1 MRSLFRR
8 RPNLLQAATGRAEL
22 GFLLQKARLAQRRKD
37 WPSALALWRKC
48 VEKAPEDRASAL
60 GYIGVLIYGGDIEQA
75 SARAEAFVRQ
85 HPKDEN
91 GAMALGRIAEARGD
105 FAGAAD
111 HWRAALE
118 LEPRKL
124 QALIRLGTALLA
136 EGRLEDAEA
145 CAGRL
150 ETSHPGEPHA
160 AILRAQIAQQ
170 AQGLAAAAP
179 LWKGTAD
186 RFSGDVHVLR
196 AYGRALLTAAAY
208 EECETIAV
216 QLRRVDPYESL
227 RLRGQALAKREPY
240 QDHTEFWKSACAE
253 LPDNV
258 DFTRKL
264 LNAALWAR
272 RLQEAET
279 AFGRLLA
286 QNQLRGSDAD
296 FVIGL
301 GHAYLESRNKAAV
314 RATVR
319 AYLKGMRGRLD
330 YRAAALRLHRLILAC
345 FPKRRENAV
354 RISRTANRFLKMVR
368 AARLGSGAANA
379 LERIMTLEDALT
391 KSGAICL
398 FDTDIDPDSC
408 RAFVR
413 IVRDRLAN
421 GQPFSLIRLGD
432 GEANALTYEA
442 CFTEH
447 FAEDSAAREKIWW
460 GRTLVPV
467 ARAQLAARV
476 HAAAGRADALGF
488 PTREWLL
495 RDVRLDSGRPLSRT
509 KTGRGLL
516 AIMSTLE
523 AANASGSLA
532 GRILVS
538 AHIPQDLHRWN
549 LYEELLDGADE
560 VVVVSCHPH
569 APDALRSR
577 FGVKAVKH
585 VEVPPGDAA
594 LEMQHRHLD
603 DSEVPPASVA
613 RALEQLGEWPRGR
626 LVLVGAG
633 YAGKAIVDEARQR
646 GGVALDLGSI
656 FDRWVGLNTRSYQ
669 DIA

>member
-1 MRSLFRR
+1 MKSLFRR

-22 GFLLQKARLAQRRKD
+22 GFLVQKARLAQRRKD

-48 VEKAPEDRASAL
+48 VERAPEDRTAAL
-60 GYIGVLIYGGDIEQA
+60 GYISVLIYGGDIEQA
-75 SARAEAFVRQ
+75 AARAEAFVRQ
-85 HPKDEN
+85 HPKDGN
-91 GAMALGRIAEARGD
+91 GPMALGRIAEAKGD
-105 FAGAAD
+105 FARAGD

-118 LEPRKL
+118 LEPGKL
-124 QALIRLGTALLA
+124 QALVRLGAALLA
-136 EGRLEDAEA
+136 EGRWVEAEA
-145 CAGRL
+145 CAARL
-150 ETSHPGEPHA
+150 EAHHPAEPHG

-170 AQGLAAAAP
+170 AQGFAAAAP
-179 LWKGTAD
+179 LWKAAAD
-186 RFSGDVHVLR
+186 RFTGDVQFLR

-208 EECETIAV
+208 EECQAV
-216 QLRRVDPYESL
+216 AAQLRRVDPYESL
-227 RLRGQALAKREPY
+227 RLRGQVLAKREPY
-240 QDHTEFWKSACAE
+240 QDHTEFWKMACAE

-272 RLQEAET
+272 RLQDAEAG
-279 AFGRLLA
+279 FGRLLA
-286 QNQLRGSDAD
+286 QNQPRGTDGD

-314 RATVR
+314 RTTVR

-345 FPKRRENAV
+345 FPSSRENAV
-354 RISRTANRFLKMVR
+354 RISRTSSRFVNMVR
-368 AARLGSGAANA
+368 AARLGSGAADA
-379 LERIMTLEDALT
+379 LERIMALEDALT
-391 KSGAICL
+391 RSGATCL
-398 FDTDIDPDSC
+398 FDTDIDQDSC
-408 RAFVR
+408 RAFVD

-421 GQPFSLIRLGD
+421 RRPFSLIRLGD
-432 GEANALTYEA
+432 GEANALRYEA
-442 CFTEH
+442 S
-447 FAEDSAAREKIWW
+447 FADRFADDAAAREKIWW
-460 GRTLVPV
+460 GRTLAPE

-495 RDVRLDSGRPLSRT
+495 RDVRLDSGQPLSRT

-516 AIMSTLE
+516 AIMSELE
-523 AANASGSLA
+523 AAIASGSLP

-549 LYEELLDGADE
+549 LYGELLDGAGE
-560 VVVVSCHPH
+560 VVIVSCHPQMPEAIRH
-569 APDALRSR
+569 R
-577 FGVKAVKH
+577 FGTQVVKH
-585 VEVPPGDAA
+585 VVVPPGDAT
-594 LEMQHRHLD
+594 LEIQHRHLD

-613 RALEQLGEWPRGR
+613 RALEQLGEWQQGR

-633 YAGKAIVDEARQR
+633 YAGKVIIDEARQR

>member
-1 MRSLFRR
+1 MKSLFRR

-48 VEKAPEDRASAL
+48 VEKAPGDRTAAL
-60 GYIGVLIYGGDIEQA
+60 GYISVLIYGGDIEQA
-75 SARAEAFVRQ
+75 SVRAEAFVRQ
-85 HPKDEN
+85 HPKDGN
-91 GAMALGRIAEARGD
+91 GPMALGRVAEARGD
-105 FAGAAD
+105 FARAVD
-111 HWRAALE
+111 YWRAALA
-118 LEPRKL
+118 LEPGKL
-124 QALIRLGTALLA
+124 QALIRLGAALLA
-136 EGRLEDAEA
+136 EGRVEEAEA
-145 CAGRL
+145 CAANL
-150 ETSHPGEPHA
+150 ESRHSGQLHG

-170 AQGLAAAAP
+170 AQGFAAAAP
-179 LWKGTAD
+179 LWKAAAD
-186 RFSGDVHVLR
+186 QFSGDAHVLR

-208 EECETIAV
+208 EECESIAA

-227 RLRGQALAKREPY
+227 RLRGQVLAKRAPY
-240 QDHTEFWKSACAE
+240 QDHTAFWKEACAE

-272 RLQEAET
+272 RLQEAEA

-286 QNQLRGSDAD
+286 QKQLRGGDAD

-314 RATVR
+314 RAAVR

-345 FPKRRENAV
+345 FPSRRENAI
-354 RISRTANRFLKMVR
+354 RISRTSNRFLKMVHVG
-368 AARLGSGAANA
+368 RLGSGAADA
-379 LERIMTLEDALT
+379 LERIMRLEDALT
-391 KSGAICL
+391 KSGATCL
-398 FDTDIDPDSC
+398 FDTDIDPESC
-408 RAFVR
+408 RAFIRV
-413 IVRDRLAN
+413 VRDRLAN
-421 GQPFSLIRLGD
+421 RRPFSLIRLGD
-432 GEANALTYEA
+432 GEANALTYELS
-442 CFTEH
+442 
-447 FAEDSAAREKIWW
+447 FAHRFADDAVAREKIWW
-460 GRTLVPV
+460 GRTLAPQ

-476 HAAAGRADALGF
+476 HAAAGRSDALGF

-495 RDVRLDSGRPLSRT
+495 RDVRLDSGQPLSKT

-516 AIMSTLE
+516 AITSELE
-523 AANASGSLA
+523 AAIASGSLP

-538 AHIPQDLHRWN
+538 AHIAQDLHRWN
-549 LYEELLDGADE
+549 LYGDLLEDAGE
-560 VVVVSCHPH
+560 VVVVSCHPQVPE
-569 APDALRSR
+569 AMRNR
-577 FGVKAVKH
+577 FGAHVVKH
-585 VEVPPGDAA
+585 VLVPPGDAT

-603 DSEVPPASVA
+603 DSEVPPASVD
-613 RALEQLGEWPRGR
+613 RALEQLGEWPRSR

-633 YAGKAIVDEARQR
+633 YAGKVIVDEAHQR